1 MLLARRRF
9 GAVNGKTTAEEE
21 EEEATAT
28 AEEDRQTDSKKYP
41 VIISLRMGKGKTRQK
56 CREIY
61 ACNDVWQAK
70 RNLIAINKAGVL
82 FL

>member
-21 EEEATAT
+21 EEAAATT

-41 VIISLRMGKGKTRQK
+41 VIISLRMGKGNTRQNVGK
-56 CREIY
+56 FTLATTCGRPS
-61 ACNDVWQAK
+61 ATS
-70 RNLIAINKAGVL
+70 LL
-82 FL
+82 